1 MRIDR
6 RRFLEWSSLATAGL
20 AVGGPALARPAP
32 GEAWNGRPERIL
44 RKYRDPVPTACA
56 GCDARCALV
65 AYRDGDRVVQ
75 VAPNPEAG
83 PRAGACPR
91 AFEALE
97 VLYHPDRIRT
107 PMRRKGPR
115 GSGRWEPVSWDEAV
129 DEVARAVTGDPGR
142 AYVDLGRPDPPA
154 PVLLDRLCIAHR
166 VGPCP
171 GGRWASREAQR
182 AVYGAPLGQP
192 AIRLQRTVILLGARP
207 LDQGPYFA
215 RLARDLLA
223 ARERGARIVA
233 VGPYQGATGSVADR
247 WMAIR
252 PGTET
257 LVGLGLL
264 RVILSQGWY
273 DRAALEAAVDVPVAD
288 LLAALAPYPV
298 ELVEAASGLAA
309 FDLVDLARTFAEA
322 GPSLCLAG
330 SGGSRSAETLEAAA
344 ALLNAS
350 QGPPEGAA
358 GVRLDHAPSW
368 VPRHRLTEPRARA
381 VKDILAGN
389 ERASLY
395 LAYRSNPVYASPR
408 SESVRRAFQ
417 DDSRVGLVVA
427 FATCPNE
434 TTAVAD
440 LVLPA
445 ASDLE
450 SWGLAGGY
458 TAEGKPYAVLQQPA
472 TRARPE
478 PVYLRGP
485 GAVGDGVFLPPPAGP
500 VGEARQL
507 GDLLLD
513 VAGVVDPSAREALP
527 FDGVGAYVRHLAD
540 ATPLLAAAG
549 GFDALA
555 AKGVWVGRAKRYPW
569 AAEHGF
575 PTGSGKLSVQGR
587 LVHRVP
593 RDLKRLEGDAFSL
606 VILRYPELDPDFPGT
621 GWGREI
627 RHENPVYMNAGTARE
642 MGLRRGSRVRLRTSV
657 GEAEA
662 RVMPI
667 QGIHPRAV
675 ALAAGFGHAEPAAGP
690 RGAWWEPGGPGVSV
704 PALAPFATDP
714 FGAQAWSEI
723 RVSVD
728 PA

>member
-6 RRFLEWSSLATAGL
+6 RRFLEWGSLATAGL
-20 AVGGPALARPAP
+20 AVGGPVLARPAP
-32 GEAWNGRPERIL
+32 GKAWNDRPDRIL

-56 GCDARCALV
+56 GCDARCSLV

-83 PRAGACPR
+83 SRAGACPR

-97 VLYHPDRIRT
+97 ALYHPDRIRT
-107 PMRRKGPR
+107 PLRRSGPR

-129 DEVARAVTGDPGR
+129 EAVSRAVADDPAQ
-142 AYVDLGRPDPPA
+142 AYVDLGRSDPLA
-154 PVLLDRLCIAHR
+154 PVLLDRLGVAHR
-166 VGPCP
+166 VAPDP
-171 GGRWASREAQR
+171 DGRWASREAQR
-182 AVYGAPLGQP
+182 TVYGAPLGRP

-207 LDQGPYFA
+207 LDNGPYFA
-215 RLARDLLA
+215 RLARDLVT

-247 WMAIR
+247 WLAIR

-273 DRAALEAAVDVPVAD
+273 DRAALEAAVDVPVSE
-288 LLAALAPYPV
+288 LLSALAPYPV
-298 ELVEAASGLAA
+298 ELVEAASGMAA

-330 SGGSRSAETLEAAA
+330 SGGSRSAETLEAAS

-350 QGPPEGAA
+350 QGSPEATA
-358 GVRLDHAPSW
+358 GVRLDHVPSW
-368 VPRHRLTEPRARA
+368 APRCRLTEPRARA
-381 VKDILAGN
+381 VKDLLAGN

-395 LAYRSNPVYASPR
+395 LAYRSNPVYAAPR

-417 DDSRVGLVVA
+417 DENRIGLVVA
-427 FATCPNE
+427 FATCPDE

-445 ASDLE
+445 ATDLE
-450 SWGLAGGY
+450 SWDLAGGY
-458 TAEGKPYAVLQQPA
+458 TADGKPYAVLQQPA
-472 TRARPE
+472 TRAQPE
-478 PVYLRGP
+478 PSYLRGP
-485 GAVGDGVFLPPPAGP
+485 GAAADGVFLPPPAGP
-500 VGEARQL
+500 LGQARQL
-507 GDLLLD
+507 GDLLLA
-513 VAGVVDPSAREALP
+513 VAETVDPSVREDLP

-540 ATPLLAAAG
+540 TTPALAAAG
-549 GFDALA
+549 GFDGLSAR
-555 AKGVWVGRAKRYPW
+555 GVWVGRADRYPW
-569 AAEHGF
+569 TAQQGF
-575 PTGSGKLSVQGR
+575 PTATGKLSVQGR

-606 VILRYPELDPDFPGT
+606 VVLRYPERDPDFPGT

-627 RHENPVYMNAGTARE
+627 RHENPVYMNARTARE
-642 MGLRRGSRVRLRTSV
+642 MGLGRGSRVRLRTSV
-657 GEAEA
+657 GEAVA
-662 RVMPI
+662 RVMPV

-675 ALAAGFGHAEPAAGP
+675 ALATGFGHAEPATG
-690 RGAWWEPGGPGVSV
+690 RHGEWWETGGPGVSV